1 MRVVIQRVK
10 QAQVEVE
17 NETVGEIKQGLLL
30 LASFE
35 NEDSQEDVDW
45 ICNKVVNMRI
55 FSDDANKMNLSV
67 KDIDGGILLVSQFTL
82 HASCK
87 KGNRPSFMKA
97 AKPKVAIP
105 LYEQSIETFNKL
117 LGNQIETGEF
127 GADMQVSLMNDGPVT
142 IVLDSKIKE

>member
-30 LASFE
+30 LVSFE
-35 NEDSQEDVDW
+35 NEDGQEDIDW

-55 FSDDANKMNLSV
+55 FSDDADKMNLSV

-117 LGNQIETGEF
+117 LGNQIETGQF